1 MRSPGRR
8 VALTV
13 ACVCWI
19 ACAQRTALTT
29 LSNSPKTE
37 SPAVSTT
44 HPSCAS
50 TRDWV
55 RVWKSRISAV
65 VPSSSRPIIRLKPET
80 STIRIAESLRRGV
93 EASVVICIPHTG
105 AGPLGL
111 ARSLFS
117 VNGALRSARDHSIGM
132 SDRGGGFFS
141 RMRQLDSYV
150 DNLYS
155 TRIVKKLMRLRA
167 CSISGALRAVHDTAS
182 GLGALR
188 LDLLLERVGHS
199 LSPDDSARDEN
210 APHTAS
216 AH

>member
-13 ACVCWI
+13 ACACWI
-19 ACAQRTALTT
+19 ACAQRTAWTT
-29 LSNSPKTE
+29 LRNSPKTE

-93 EASVVICIPHTG
+93 EASVAIRVPHESAGLLGVPGTPLVPADTG
-105 AGPLGL
+105 ESPRQWGCHTHGYLH
-111 ARSLFS
+111 
-117 VNGALRSARDHSIGM
+117 ALIH
-132 SDRGGGFFS
+132 
-141 RMRQLDSYV
+141 
-150 DNLYS
+150 
-155 TRIVKKLMRLRA
+155 
-167 CSISGALRAVHDTAS
+167 IS
-182 GLGALR
+182 
-188 LDLLLERVGHS
+188 
-199 LSPDDSARDEN
+199 N
-210 APHTAS
+210 APPAPYLPITYA
-216 AH
+216 